1 MQRTDLLRTDRVSRI
16 LKMLARGKP
25 VAREEFLTRLEISA
39 ATFKRDIAYIR
50 NRMNRVVTWSQ
61 EHRAYVIDAWA
72 GDDTLRESISG
83 TQFDRSELLALIA
96 IQQILEQIEPR
107 LLQDV
112 LHPLR
117 KRTASML
124 NGSGV
129 EGERLQQAL
138 ARIKVLP
145 MQRRAV
151 DEALFERIVSALVT
165 RKQIAVESTHR
176 QTRERIQRTLS
187 PQRIVSYRDNWY
199 LDAWCHLRQALRTFS
214 LDTLSNAHVS
224 DHTAKDIDATTLD
237 QHFAGSYGIFA
248 GAATQHAVLRFSA
261 RVVGWIEHEQWHP
274 QQTITTL
281 ASGAIELTLPY
292 ANATELVRDILKWGP
307 DVEVVAPATLRE
319 QVRDTALATM
329 ERYF

>member
-1 MQRTDLLRTDRVSRI
+1 MLGSGKLIARDQFLR
-16 LKMLARGKP
+16 
-25 VAREEFLTRLEISA
+25 RLEISP
-39 ATFKRDIAYIR
+39 ATFKRDLEYIR
-50 NRMNRVVTWSQ
+50 NQMNVVVTWSHEQ
-61 EHRAYVIDAWA
+61 RAYVIDGRA
-72 GDDTLRESISG
+72 GDDTLRESIPG

-176 QTRERIQRTLS
+176 QSRERTQRTLS
-187 PQRIVSYRDNWY
+187 PQRVVSYRDNWY

-224 DHTAKDIDATTLD
+224 DHTAKDIDATTLN

-248 GAATQHAVLRFSA
+248 GAATQHAVLRFSP
-261 RVVGWIEHEQWHP
+261 RVAGWIEHEQWHP
-274 QQTITTL
+274 QQTITSL
-281 ASGAIELTLPY
+281 ANGSIELTVPY
-292 ANATELVRDILKWGP
+292 ANAIELVRDILKWGP
-307 DVEVVAPATLRE
+307 DVEVIAPLTLRE
-319 QVRDTALATM
+319 KVRDVARATAD
-329 ERYF
+329 RYF